1 MIHYVLLKKL
11 SETDKD
17 LLKGAK
23 LSLKNIIQ
31 KKKKTFFQD
40 KLKEN
45 SNNSKELWKTLK
57 SLGMNTKNGNQ
68 PKICLREN
76 GVTQF
81 EPKKNANIFKTFYPE
96 LAGNL
101 VKMLPKPPLKFNTFK
116 TMMFYKKLNPNLEKF
131 ELVCITEQT
140 IKKLLTC
147 LDVSKAPGMDEI
159 SPRFLEDGTEVLA
172 KPDCDIIN
180 LSIKLSTFPD
190 KCQIA
195 ELTPLFKKGSKT
207 DPKSCRSISLLPLI
221 SKLIEKAILIQTQKY
236 LHKNGL
242 IYKFQSGFRKNF
254 SADSCLVQLTDYII
268 KDMNKEG
275 STRE

>member
-1 MIHYVLLKKL
+1 MHYVLLKKL
-11 SETDKD
+11 LETDKD
-17 LLKGAK
+17 LLKAAK

-68 PKICLREN
+68 SKICLKEN

-81 EPKKNANIFKTFYPE
+81 EPKKNANVFKTFYSE

-101 VKMLPKPPLKFNTFK
+101 VKMLPKPPLKFDTFK

-140 IKKLLTC
+140 IKKLLCC

-159 SPRFLEDGTEVLA
+159 SPRFLEDGAEVLA
-172 KPDCDIIN
+172 KPICDIIN

-190 KCQIA
+190 KCKIA
-195 ELTPLFKKGSKT
+195 KLTPLFKKGSKT
-207 DPKSCRSISLLPLI
+207 DPKNYRPISLLLLI
-221 SKLIEKAILIQTQKY
+221 SKLIEKAIHIQTQEY
-236 LHKNGL
+236 LDKNGL

-254 SADSCLVQLTDYII
+254 STDSCLVQLTDYKI
-268 KDMNKEG
+268 KGMNKVG

>member
-1 MIHYVLLKKL
+1 MHYVLLKKL
-11 SETDKD
+11 LETNKD
-17 LLKGAK
+17 LLKAAK

-68 PKICLREN
+68 SKICLKEN

-81 EPKKNANIFKTFYPE
+81 EPKKNANVFKTFYSE

-140 IKKLLTC
+140 IKKLLCC

-159 SPRFLEDGTEVLA
+159 SPRFLEDGAEA
-172 KPDCDIIN
+172 KPICDIIN

-190 KCQIA
+190 KCKIA
-195 ELTPLFKKGSKT
+195 KLTPLLKK
-207 DPKSCRSISLLPLI
+207 DPKLTLKIIGQYHCFPL
-221 SKLIEKAILIQTQKY
+221 Y
-236 LHKNGL
+236 L
-242 IYKFQSGFRKNF
+242 S
-254 SADSCLVQLTDYII
+254 
-268 KDMNKEG
+268 
-275 STRE
+275 